1 METITKLSWT
11 ILAVIH
17 VMPALVLFAPDLTLK
32 LYGVPSDGNVGILV
46 THRGGLFLGV
56 FIAAL
61 LAVFIYDMRRL
72 ASVVVA
78 ISVISFLFL
87 YLRAGL
93 PDNNLRK
100 IAIIDVL
107 ALLPLAW
114 VTWQSWFH

>member
-17 VMPALVLFAPDLTLK
+17 VMPALVLFVPDLTLQ
-32 LYGVPSDGNVGILV
+32 LYDVPSDGDMGILF

-56 FIAAL
+56 FIAAF
-61 LAVFIYDMRRL
+61 LAGFMPDMRRL

-78 ISVISFLFL
+78 ISVISFLFV

-93 PDNNLRK
+93 PDNSLRK

-107 ALLPLAW
+107 ALFPLAW